1 MDTTKASGASRSA
14 SRGELCGLR
23 APLISYGAKERIP
36 THALQR
42 TPCSFS
48 LASIVVLGLLWL
60 ANRLVQGRAAPFTTV
75 YEWDHA
81 LAYVDGRFDRV
92 LPPGR
97 YMNFGLRRRDAFTL
111 RNTDCAHT
119 TPFVDV
125 TSSDKFVFRLSA
137 VAIYRVV
144 EPRVAFENGH
154 LDKIRLVISA
164 ALIRLAGERT
174 LEAILSDR
182 AALDAAFAALVG
194 SPVCGCEIRA
204 AAIAGLPCPRRSGG
218 CSPRSSAHGSR
229 RPRPS
234 REPVASRLALR
245 SLGNAA
251 RLLKGNP
258 ELMNLRVLQ
267 ALATPGKG
275 RPTLVIGPNG
285 LLPLRSE
292 PESAPSA

>member
-1 MDTTKASGASRSA
+1 MN
-14 SRGELCGLR
+14 LL
-23 APLISYGAKERIP
+23 
-36 THALQR
+36 
-42 TPCSFS
+42 
-48 LASIVVLGLLWL
+48 LASIVILGLLWL

-97 YMNFGLRRRDAFTL
+97 YMNVGLRRRDVYTL
-111 RNTDCAHT
+111 RNTDQVHT

-154 LDKIRLVISA
+154 VEKIRLAISA
-164 ALIRLAGERT
+164 ALIKLAGERT
-174 LEAILSDR
+174 LDAILSDR
-182 AALDAAFAALVG
+182 AGLDSAFAALVG
-194 SPVCGCEIRA
+194 SPICGCEIRK
-204 AAIAGLPCPRRSGG
+204 AAIAGIALPPEIRRLFTEIE
-218 CSPRSSAHGSR
+218 RARLETSAALERARG
-229 RPRPS
+229 
-234 REPVASRLALR
+234 EQAALR

-292 PESAPSA
+292 AESARGA